1 MKKNILFIF
10 ETVYRL
16 SINRSFKLALDN
28 INMKVIISCLNN
40 YFYSLISV
48 RIFFLK
54 THTCF
59 QLHFGIEISYLTDDI
74 STCCIGQ
81 KFRMD
86 SLQFLKINC
95 YVISHDWKFRFPI
108 SKITDRS
115 SDDNEWEKVFSYTRE
130 ISANYLIP

>member
-1 MKKNILFIF
+1 
-10 ETVYRL
+10 
-16 SINRSFKLALDN
+16 
-28 INMKVIISCLNN
+28 
-40 YFYSLISV
+40 
-48 RIFFLK
+48 
-54 THTCF
+54 
-59 QLHFGIEISYLTDDI
+59 
-74 STCCIGQ
+74 
-81 KFRMD
+81 MD